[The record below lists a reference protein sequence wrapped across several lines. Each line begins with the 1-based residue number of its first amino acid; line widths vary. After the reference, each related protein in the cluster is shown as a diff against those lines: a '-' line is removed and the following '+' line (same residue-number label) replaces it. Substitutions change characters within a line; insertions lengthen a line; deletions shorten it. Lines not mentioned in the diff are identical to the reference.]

1 MHNKVHY
8 NKVCQNHSS
17 NLGEIKF
24 YGAWGE
30 SITVPRNHTLLI
42 FFDAL
47 VNVGAKAIYWY
58 GGTSG
63 TSQVIYE
70 NTKNVLTS
78 IQYNS
83 DTGKIKITAK
93 IGGMFTVLSM

>member
-1 MHNKVHY
+1 MIQFLLTDIDILKY
-8 NKVCQNHSS
+8 S

-24 YGAWGE
+24 YGTWGE
-30 SITVPRNHTLLI
+30 SITFPKNHTLLI

-47 VNVGAKAIYWY
+47 VNVGVRAIYWY

-63 TSQVIYE
+63 ISQVIYE

-78 IQYNS
+78 IQFDSN
-83 DTGKIKITAK
+83 TGKVKITAK
-93 IGGMFTVLSM
+93 VGGMFTVLSM